1 MTMMIEEVRNWGFCL
16 YHDLILKRKEDEAAQ
31 GAEYEDEDEDYAIV
45 EVETKNGQD
54 EDNDDYEEARR
65 LASWNSIY

>member
-31 GAEYEDEDEDYAIV
+31 GAEYEDDDGDYAFV
-45 EVETKNGQD
+45 EIKARNGQD
-54 EDNDDYEEARR
+54 ENND
-65 LASWNSIY
+65 ASENKSPM